1 MPGEI
6 PGFQTPQQ
14 QVAMPLN
21 EPRLKSDGKS
31 DGKGNGEAQLSKD
44 VLVRVRQVMSRN

>member
-14 QVAMPLN
+14 QVAMPMTKQK
-21 EPRLKSDGKS
+21 LKSDGES
-31 DGKGNGEAQLSKD
+31 DGEAQLSKD
-44 VLVRVRQVMSRN
+44 ELVRVHQESSRN